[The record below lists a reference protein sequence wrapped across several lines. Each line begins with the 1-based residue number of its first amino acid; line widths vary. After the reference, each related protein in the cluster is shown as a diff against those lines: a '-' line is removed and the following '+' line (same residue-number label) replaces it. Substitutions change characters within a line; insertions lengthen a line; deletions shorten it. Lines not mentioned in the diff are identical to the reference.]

1 MIKIAYHA
9 TNHADEIRLSGK
21 IIPARMK
28 NVFLT
33 EEERS
38 AKLYAERMRDY
49 YGEMEIVEVR
59 YDTKDV
65 ERTWRPAY
73 IDGGKVIKL
82 KEGCSAEVVCKC
94 TGDVS

>member
-1 MIKIAYHA
+1 MIKKAYHA
-9 TNHADEIRLSGK
+9 TTCAEIIRSQGK
-21 IIPARMK
+21 VIPARMK

-33 EEERS
+33 EDEIS
-38 AKLYAERMRDY
+38 ARLYVERMCDY

-65 ERTWRPAY
+65 EHTWRTAY

-82 KEGCSAEVVCKC
+82 KEGCFAEVV
-94 TGDVS
+94 

>member
-1 MIKIAYHA
+1 MIKTAYHA
-9 TNHADEIRLSGK
+9 TNCADEIRLSGK

-33 EEERS
+33 EDEQS
-38 AKLYAERMRDY
+38 AKLYTERMHDY
-49 YGEMEIVEVR
+49 YGDMEIFQVR

-82 KEGCSAEVVCKC
+82 KEGCSAEVICK
-94 TGDVS
+94 

>member
-1 MIKIAYHA
+1 MIKNAFHA

-21 IIPARMK
+21 VIPARMK
-28 NVFLT
+28 NVFMT
-33 EEERS
+33 ADEQD
-38 AKLYAERMRDY
+38 AKLYAERMHGY
-49 YGEMEIVEVR
+49 YGDMEIVEVR

-82 KEGCSAEVVCKC
+82 KEGCFAEVA
-94 TGDVS
+94 

>member
-1 MIKIAYHA
+1 MIKKAYHA
-9 TNHADEIRLSGK
+9 TTCADIIRSQGK
-21 IIPARMK
+21 VIPARMK

-33 EEERS
+33 EDETG
-38 AKLYAERMRDY
+38 AKLYAERMRSY

-59 YDTKDV
+59 YDTKNV

-82 KEGCSAEVVCKC
+82 KEGCFAEVV
-94 TGDVS
+94 